1 MGLRMG
7 RNLAKKLPNSGM
19 YIYDVSAKAV
29 DEFKASTPQAILC
42 SSAKEVAEK
51 ADVIFSI
58 VPESSHVR
66 AVYLAPET
74 GIINANLDGKL
85 LFELSTIDMETT
97 RDIGEKI
104 LSKHPGASYY
114 DAPVS
119 GGDTGADAGTL
130 TIMVGCSESDKNWP
144 QIQEILS
151 TMGKDIIACGGLGNG
166 LIVKICNN
174 YCSSIITIATTD
186 TFNMAIRAGMDPLLL
201 QKIFKTSTCANSN
214 CQVMNPVPGLSPKA
228 PSSNGYKGGF
238 RVQYMLK
245 DVGLALGLAR
255 TAGVTLALGNMSLG
269 VYQGASLDPRCRDLD
284 SKVVYRY
291 LGGPEDWKKYVRK
304 SS

>member
-1 MGLRMG
+1 
-7 RNLAKKLPNSGM
+7 M

-29 DEFKASTPQAILC
+29 DEFKASTPQAILS

-66 AVYLAPET
+66 AVYLVPET
-74 GIINANLDGKL
+74 GIINANL
-85 LFELSTIDMETT
+85 T
-97 RDIGEKI
+97 I

-238 RVQYMLK
+238 KVQYMLK

-269 VYQGASLDPRCRDLD
+269 VYQGASLDPGCRDLD